1 MRLGVLKIAPKWN
14 IKALQIINNKNNKEN
29 LKWILQGK
37 FWIYFELNYIDI
49 SPLTVFSI
57 HLFDQPRC
65 TFCKLDQIH
74 RKLRIW
80 SYLLKR
86 SLMENFIFCA
96 VTFASPDI
104 AEFYFLLCQSYS
116 RSGSLPKE
124 TSKFIILLFLE
135 FSTMEINSFSLCF
148 LLFDFLS
155 IFLCLMLYYVL
166 SFSTDLQIEKF
177 IYTYN

>member
-1 MRLGVLKIAPKWN
+1 MKG
-14 IKALQIINNKNNKEN
+14 
-29 LKWILQGK
+29 ILQGK
-37 FWIYFELNYIDI
+37 SWIYFKLNYIDT

-65 TFCKLDQIH
+65 TFCKFDQIH

-80 SYLLKR
+80 SYLLKK

-104 AEFYFLLCQSYS
+104 VEFYFLLCQSYS
-116 RSGSLPKE
+116 HSASLPKK

-135 FSTMEINSFSLCF
+135 FSTMEINSFSLGF
-148 LLFDFLS
+148 LVFDFLS

-166 SFSTDLQIEKF
+166 SLLSPR
-177 IYTYN
+177 IYKSKKLSIISLKWFWIFQSNENKRRRIAPD